1 MTRVHQAS
9 MINQHHNRS
18 SDLCHKKSLY
28 PCLFPHHMFSNHHK
42 LYTIWKLKISKF
54 ILWKPFWNRTLPYHR
69 NGTSKCF
76 SRLLPLSGGVI
87 LQNVLRSFRIKTF
100 YNLDEIHI
108 VGKVWVSRFHIW
120 WLFCYRCNIEREID
134 RFVTELH
141 KKIIQWSFQW
151 HPVAVFGITPKQNC
165 VWTSIFFIST
175 SNLEHNLC
183 RHMAFIL

>member
-1 MTRVHQAS
+1 MTRVQQES
-9 MINQHHNRS
+9 MINYIITGVLS
-18 SDLCHKKSLY
+18 FVTKSLY
-28 PCLFPHHMFSNHHK
+28 ILAFFPITCFSNHHK

-54 ILWKPFWNRTLPYHR
+54 ILWKPFWNRTLRCHR

-76 SRLLPLSGGVI
+76 GGLLPLSGGVI
-87 LQNVLRSFRIKTF
+87 LQSFRNKTF

-141 KKIIQWSFQW
+141 KKIIQWSFNGTRW
-151 HPVAVFGITPKQNC
+151 LFVV
-165 VWTSIFFIST
+165 
-175 SNLEHNLC
+175 
-183 RHMAFIL
+183 

>member
-28 PCLFPHHMFSNHHK
+28 PCLFPPITCFSNHHK

-54 ILWKPFWNRTLPYHR
+54 ILWKPFWNRILRYHR
-69 NGTSKCF
+69 NATSKCF
-76 SRLLPLSGGVI
+76 SRLLHLSSGVI

-100 YNLDEIHI
+100 YNLDKIHI
-108 VGKVWVSRFHIW
+108 VGKVWVSRFHNW

-134 RFVTELH
+134 RFVTEMH
-141 KKIIQWSFQW
+141 KKIIQWSFNGTRW
-151 HPVAVFGITPKQNC
+151 LFVV
-165 VWTSIFFIST
+165 
-175 SNLEHNLC
+175 
-183 RHMAFIL
+183 